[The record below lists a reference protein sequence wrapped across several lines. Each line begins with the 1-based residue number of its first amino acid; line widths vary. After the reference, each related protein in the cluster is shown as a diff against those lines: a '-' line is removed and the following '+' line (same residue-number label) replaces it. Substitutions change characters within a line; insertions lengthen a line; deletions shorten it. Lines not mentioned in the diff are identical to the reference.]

1 MFSSDV
7 GLSFG
12 LDKCARLTISRGK
25 VVKTDNLTVS
35 PDVSIRGLTVG
46 ETYKY
51 LGFCESGGIDHAA
64 SKQHLITEYSHR
76 LSLVWKSLSMT
87 DDESIK

>member
-25 VVKTDNLTVS
+25 IVKTDNLTVS
-35 PDVSIRGLTVG
+35 PDVSNCGLTVG
-46 ETYKY
+46 ETYKH
-51 LGFCESGGIDHAA
+51 LGFVSQGE
-64 SKQHLITEYSHR
+64 
-76 LSLVWKSLSMT
+76 
-87 DDESIK
+87 